1 FHLIQVQERVGEQLR
16 ARHVLIPLERSEA
29 EMDRLFARADSLEQ
43 LAGRSGIDRAARAVG
58 ATVRQGVVV
67 TENGAFVPGVG
78 SALEAFEWVR
88 DDWQAEA
95 EGQRPAVSE
104 LFETDQAFYVVR
116 AEGFTPAGTVPL
128 AEATPGI
135 RRQLVLDKKRERAM
149 DIGRAMAVDAR
160 RGKPLGTVAAERGL
174 SVQTAGPFTRVD
186 PNPVFGQA
194 NAAVGAAFGV
204 PIGQVS
210 DVVQSSAGLF
220 LVRPVARTEANHTEW
235 EAQKDAQRAIANAQ
249 LQQSVIGRWLQDLRR
264 DAEIVD
270 RRAQVLRRS

>member
-1 FHLIQVQERVGEQLR
+1 
-16 ARHVLIPLERSEA
+16 
-29 EMDRLFARADSLEQ
+29 
-43 LAGRSGIDRAARAVG
+43 
-58 ATVRQGVVV
+58 
-67 TENGAFVPGVG
+67 
-78 SALEAFEWVR
+78 
-88 DDWQAEA
+88 
-95 EGQRPAVSE
+95 
-104 LFETDQAFYVVR
+104 
-116 AEGFTPAGTVPL
+116 
-128 AEATPGI
+128 
-135 RRQLVLDKKRERAM
+135 M